1 MGIALAQPGVVI
13 RSTTRLVQ
21 VHVVALDNSGSPVS
35 GLRKEDFRI
44 FDERKERPLVLFTV
58 EGAEP
63 VARLAA
69 GPDEQGDAGNGYS
82 AILLDWLNGGF
93 ADRLRGDDAVRKVLK
108 TFPPRQQV
116 ALYVLGMEPPNSTH
130 PLRLVSGLEDP
141 MILPRPDMTDAPG
154 KFDARS
160 GSGSRVASVEEQL
173 FDWRSRIL
181 DTVRALADLAGDMAH
196 IPGRKSLIWLTTGFP
211 MIMDGSVVPGARAA
225 EELYLKDVD
234 RVVAQLNRMDVTVH
248 TVNTKGLSAV
258 GRSFGATLRDF
269 AERTGGTMFSD
280 RNDLDTGVRAALEDM
295 HAGYTLGFLVPEDAS
310 PGMHAI
316 QVRIAR
322 PHVKLRFRESYEL
335 GN

>member
-1 MGIALAQPGVVI
+1 MAPARHLTGNPLAGSRAFLTMLPACTRILATALAAGIALAQPGVVI

-44 FDERKERPLVLFTV
+44 FDERKERPLVSFTV

-63 VARLAA
+63 IAPLAA
-69 GPDEQGDAGNGYS
+69 VLDKQLDEQGDAGNGYS
-82 AILLDWLNGGF
+82 AILLDWLNGGL

-116 ALYVLGMEPPNSTH
+116 ALYVLGMEPPNSAH
-130 PLRLVSGLEDP
+130 PLRLVSGVEDP

-160 GSGSRVASVEEQL
+160 GSGSRMASVEEQL

-196 IPGRKSLIWLTTGFP
+196 IPGRKSLIWLTTG
-211 MIMDGSVVPGARAA
+211 ISHD
-225 EELYLKDVD
+225 
-234 RVVAQLNRMDVTVH
+234 H
-248 TVNTKGLSAV
+248 
-258 GRSFGATLRDF
+258 
-269 AERTGGTMFSD
+269 
-280 RNDLDTGVRAALEDM
+280 
-295 HAGYTLGFLVPEDAS
+295 
-310 PGMHAI
+310 
-316 QVRIAR
+316 
-322 PHVKLRFRESYEL
+322 
-335 GN
+335 